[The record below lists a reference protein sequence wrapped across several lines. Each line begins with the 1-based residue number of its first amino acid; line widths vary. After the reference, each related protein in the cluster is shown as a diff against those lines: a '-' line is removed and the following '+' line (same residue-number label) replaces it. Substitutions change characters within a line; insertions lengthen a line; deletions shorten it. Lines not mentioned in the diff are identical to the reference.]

1 MPGRSSSADAKAL
14 RVLADQLEAGKRHL
28 SPQMTKALARELA
41 EEGVDDEEGVSVE
54 EWEQAWA
61 VEIDRRLER
70 HRTSQSAA
78 QDLGEVLEGL
88 RANR

>member
-1 MPGRSSSADAKAL
+1 MSGYARYLDSHADETPRFMKRAATFPVSITLCRVAQAPPMPR
-14 RVLADQLEAGKRHL
+14 RYV
-28 SPQMTKALARELA
+28 
-41 EEGVDDEEGVSVE
+41 EGLSVE